1 MLVSWIKLF
10 LFYPVFVY
18 LVGVSGEELQ
28 AGEEKRKYLERELL
42 FYKSSARELKRK
54 LKETGAD
61 MAKFAKD
68 QERLQ
73 NTESST
79 REQDPLVDM

>member
-1 MLVSWIKLF
+1 MSLGDI
-10 LFYPVFVY
+10 
-18 LVGVSGEELQ
+18 SGEAQQ

-61 MAKFAKD
+61 MAKFAGDHEKP
-68 QERLQ
+68 Q
-73 NTESST
+73 NLESST
-79 REQDPLVDM
+79 SKQVPLVEM

>member
-1 MLVSWIKLF
+1 M
-10 LFYPVFVY
+10 Y
-18 LVGVSGEELQ
+18 LVGISGEEQQ

-61 MAKFAKD
+61 MAKFAGD

-79 REQDPLVDM
+79 SEEDFLVDM